1 MHLLIVEDD
10 LDLGR
15 ALQSALTHHGFSSE
29 WVRDARSARA
39 HVGAAN
45 AAVLSCVVLDLGLPD
60 GQGADLI
67 RDWRG
72 RGIAL
77 PIIILTARDALESR
91 IEGLDSGADDYVIKP
106 VAPEELASR
115 IHAVVRRAAGHA
127 TAVWTLGALRIDT
140 RNHAVHLHDHPVA
153 LSPKEFLFIVELA
166 RQAGR
171 VVPRHRIAQVLNPL
185 GEPLEFNALDWHIH
199 NLRRKLG
206 AQRIETVRGV
216 GYRLGEA

>member
-39 HVGAAN
+39 HVGAAGI
-45 AAVLSCVVLDLGLPD
+45 AVFACIVLDLGLPD
-60 GQGADLI
+60 GQGTDLI
-67 RDWRG
+67 RAWRG
-72 RGIAL
+72 QGISL
-77 PIIILTARDALESR
+77 PIIILTARDALDSR

-115 IHAVVRRAAGHA
+115 IHAVARRASGH
-127 TAVWTLGALRIDT
+127 TSAVWNLGGLCIDT
-140 RNHAVHLHDHPVA
+140 RNHAVHLHGAPVA
-153 LSPKEFLFIVELA
+153 LSPKEFLFVVELA
-166 RQAGR
+166 RQAGC
-171 VVPRHRIAQVLNPL
+171 VVPRHRIAQMLNPL

-206 AQRIETVRGV
+206 AQRIQTVRGV

>member
-15 ALQSALTHHGFSSE
+15 ALQGALNHHGFSSE
-29 WVRDARSARA
+29 WVRDARNA
-39 HVGAAN
+39 HAHMH
-45 AAVLSCVVLDLGLPD
+45 AVDGVVYACVVLDLGLPD
-60 GQGADLI
+60 GQGTDLI
-67 RDWRG
+67 KAWRG
-72 RGIAL
+72 RGIGL

-115 IHAVVRRAAGHA
+115 IHAVVRRAAGHT
-127 TAVWTLGALRIDT
+127 TAVWNLGPLRIDT
-140 RNHAVHLHDHPVA
+140 RNHTIHLNDQPVA
-153 LSPKEFLFIVELA
+153 LSPKEFLLVVELA

-171 VVPRHRIAQVLNPL
+171 VVPRHRVAQALNPL

-206 AQRIETVRGV
+206 ANLIQTVRGV
-216 GYRLGEA
+216 GYKLEEA